1 MGLEKSQY
9 RDEKKDKALSICFFS
24 HSSLLAGAE
33 RSLLE
38 LVTELIR
45 DYGVICTVFLPNG
58 GPLTKKLEEA
68 GASTV
73 SFKYDWW
80 CGLNLFATAQRAQ
93 RFINSSITTLEKLAE
108 EIEKI
113 KPDVVFTNTMVIPWG
128 AVVASRLDKPH
139 VWFVREFGVRD
150 HDLQFYFPLPKV
162 LNIIRDYSNIILTNS
177 TAVKKTL
184 FGDTSGSNIITIG
197 PYIDISPNTSLEDK
211 NVYYK
216 KKGAT
221 KLIIVGTI
229 SEAKRQEDAIRAVRE
244 LVRKWNVELIVIGYF
259 VPSYLSE
266 LKGLV
271 QDAGLEGYVS
281 FIDFKENIYPIINQ
295 ADILL
300 VCSKNEAFGR
310 VILEAMLLKKPVIGT
325 RSGGIP
331 ELIKERFNGLLFE
344 PGNYKQL
351 AMKIEYLLE
360 HRKKI
365 KEFGENGYQFAKEN
379 FTKEKCVG
387 KIYELLQGIK
397 NMSNPSSSSYFAVAD
412 MYNSPGWKL
421 LLCYYRIGDK
431 ILPKNTHR
439 RNTFKRIF
447 RGGVSLL
454 NNFKKMPVTF
464 IDKTSFNQIVKPAS
478 VRIEAS
484 TICQLSC
491 PSCPNA
497 AGEIHKNIGAGF
509 LKYKD
514 FKKIIDDNEWI
525 RDAELSNW
533 GEIFLNPDLL
543 KIIKYAHERTVIL
556 RADNGVNLNTVSDE
570 VLEALV
576 KYRFHSM
583 TCSIDGASQKTYA
596 TYRRKGNFEKVIK
609 HIERTNYY
617 KSKYKSEYPILTWQ
631 FIAFGHNTHEIGAA
645 RKMAGNLK
653 MNFFLKLS
661 WNDLYMQTFSPVK
674 DKNLI
679 RRETGLGVSSRE
691 EYLEKTGE
699 EYIGD
704 ACLHLWK
711 QPQINFD
718 GRVLGCSCNYR
729 GDFGNAF
736 KDGLVECLNNEK
748 INYARGMLLGMRE
761 SREDIP
767 CAGCKLYESRKKRSA
782 WVKDMHVKKQLGNKM
797 CEHNSTKLL
806 RRLLAAVK
814 RRLRRG
820 YLWEGLRADFN
831 RFFWNRAA
839 TRSRSR
845 SSLVSR
851 AYPLRI
857 PLPAAEED
865 GWKPYPI
872 FNMKTS
878 GLQNLSCHASVLNS
892 DHSPHLPHTHNEEEI
907 LMLLWGEIDLI
918 LPDRQGPAVNQRIH
932 LRQGEFVYYPAC
944 FAHTL
949 QTTSKASANYLMF
962 KWQDNRKKN
971 KSPLTFCHFSLL
983 DSFSGSKAKDL
994 FCSRLVFE
1002 GSTVYLR
1009 KLHCHTSTL
1018 TPGAGYDPH
1027 IDDYD
1032 VAIIVLEGTVKTLGK
1047 HVGPYSVIF
1056 YRAGEP
1062 HGMRNTGESIAK
1074 YVVFEFHQ

>member
-1 MGLEKSQY
+1 MDLEKYQY
-9 RDEKKDKALSICFFS
+9 KYEKKDKSLRVCFFS
-24 HSSLLAGAE
+24 HSSLLTGAE

-38 LVTELIR
+38 LVTGLIR
-45 DYGVICTVFLPNG
+45 DYGVTCTVFLPSD
-58 GPLTKKLEEA
+58 GPLIEKLEKT
-68 GASTV
+68 GAST
-73 SFKYDWW
+73 FTYKYDWW
-80 CGLNLFATAQRAQ
+80 CGLNSSATAQKAW
-93 RFINSSITTLEKLAE
+93 RFINSFKTTLENIKE
-108 EIEKI
+108 EVEKI
-113 KPDVVFTNTMVIPWG
+113 NPDIVFTNTMVIPWG
-128 AVVASRLDKPH
+128 AMVASRLNKPH

-150 HDLQFYFPLPKV
+150 HDLKFYLPFPKV
-162 LNIIRDYSNIILTNS
+162 LNIIRDSSNIILTNS

-184 FGDTSGSNIITIG
+184 FGDTPGSNILTIG

-216 KKGAT
+216 KKDAT

-229 SEAKRQEDAIRAVRE
+229 SEPKRQEDAICAVRE
-244 LVRKWNVELIVIGYF
+244 LIGRWNVELIVIGYF
-259 VPSYLSE
+259 DPTYLGE
-266 LKGLV
+266 LRGLV
-271 QDAGLEGYVS
+271 KNESLEGYVR
-281 FIDFKENIYPIINQ
+281 FVDFKENIYPIISQ
-295 ADILL
+295 ADIVL

-310 VILEAMLLKKPVIGT
+310 VILEAMLLKKALIGT
-325 RSGGIP
+325 KAGGIP
-331 ELIKERFNGLLFE
+331 ELVKEGFNGLLFE
-344 PGNYKQL
+344 PGNYKEL
-351 AMKIEYLLE
+351 AMKIEYLLK
-360 HRKKI
+360 HREKI

-379 FTKEKCVG
+379 FTKEKSVG
-387 KIYELLQGIK
+387 RIYELLQGIK
-397 NMSNPSSSSYFAVAD
+397 NMSNPSSYSAVAN
-412 MYNSPGWKL
+412 MYTSPGWKL
-421 LLCYYRIGDK
+421 LLCYYGIRDK

-439 RNTFKRIF
+439 RNVVKRIF
-447 RGGVSLL
+447 RGGASLL
-454 NNFKKMPVTF
+454 NNFKKKPIKS
-464 IDKTSFNQIVKPAS
+464 IDEASFYQVVKPAS

-509 LKYKD
+509 LKYED

-525 RDAELSNW
+525 RDVELSNW

-543 KIIKYAHERTVIL
+543 KIIKYAHEKTVIL
-556 RADNGVNLNTVSDE
+556 RADNGANLNRASDE

-576 KYRFHSM
+576 KYRFNSM
-583 TCSIDGASQKTYA
+583 ACSIDGASQETYS
-596 TYRRKGNFEKVIK
+596 TYRKKGNLEKVLE
-609 HIERTNYY
+609 HIDKINHY
-617 KSKYKSEYPILTWQ
+617 KSKYKSAYPILTWQ
-631 FIAFGHNTHEIGAA
+631 FVAFGHNTHEIGAA
-645 RKMAGNLK
+645 RKMADNLK

-661 WNDLYMQTFSPVK
+661 WDDLYTQTFSPVTDK
-674 DKNLI
+674 DLI
-679 RRETGLGVSSRE
+679 KRETGLGVSSRE

-729 GDFGNAF
+729 GDFGNVF

-748 INYARGMLLGMRE
+748 INYARGMLLGIRE

-820 YLWEGLRADFN
+820 YLWEGLRSDFN

-851 AYPLRI
+851 VYPLRI

-872 FNMKTS
+872 FNMTTS

-907 LMLLWGEIDLI
+907 LMLLWGEVDLI
-918 LPDRQGPAVNQRIH
+918 LPDSQGSAVNQRIH
-932 LRQGEFVYYPAC
+932 LRQDEFVYYPAC

-949 QTTSKASANYLMF
+949 QTTSKTSANYLMF
-962 KWQDNRKKN
+962 KWQDDQSRNM
-971 KSPLTFCHFSLL
+971 SPLGFRHFSLF
-983 DSFSGSKAKDL
+983 DSINDSKMQDG

-1002 GSTVYLR
+1002 GPTVYLQ

-1018 TPGAGYDPH
+1018 TAGAGYDPH
-1027 IDDYD
+1027 RDDYD
-1032 VAIIVLEGTVKTLGK
+1032 VAIIVLEGTVETLGK
-1047 HVGPYSVIF
+1047 LAGPYSVIF

-1062 HGMRNTGESIAK
+1062 HGMRNTGSSIAK
-1074 YVVFEFHQ
+1074 YIVFEFHQ